1 MADAV
6 SLCNL
11 ALQGLGSNSITSLTQ
26 NSTAAKA
33 CNRVYEHARDT
44 ELRSHQWGFARA
56 QVQIAADS
64 TNPTF
69 GAAKRYLKP
78 SDCLRILP
86 TEGQDGS
93 SMQDDFQ
100 TFGRYI
106 HTDHASPINLIYV
119 QRVTDVEQMDQCFK
133 DLLVKRIAND
143 VCEKVTQSNKKRE
156 LARGEYIAAR
166 NMARKTNSFEKPPTE
181 PPEDE
186 WVTARN

>member
-64 TNPTF
+64 TN
-69 GAAKRYLKP
+69 
-78 SDCLRILP
+78 CLRILP

-156 LARGEYIAAR
+156 LARAEYIAAR